1 MDGSWSIGWDR
12 CLTLVLALAG
22 GHGIS
27 TYLASRHTEDPDR
40 RSEAWRKGLLAPLS
54 LYSGVGR
61 FYKWLS
67 YGFAAA
73 VLIAIGVCYLSPN
86 PFSSL
91 GLRGFE
97 LGLTL
102 FLICAG
108 AAITLSWTA
117 HFLYREENE
126 QTRSMT
132 WSWAWD
138 PPSLTS
144 RGERLRFIAGG
155 LIGLGFLAM
164 LLSVVFS

>member
-1 MDGSWSIGWDR
+1 M
-12 CLTLVLALAG
+12 TLILVLAG
-22 GHGIS
+22 GHGIT
-27 TYLASRHTEDPDR
+27 TYLASRQTEDPDH
-40 RSEAWRKGLLAPLS
+40 RSEAWRKGLLAPRS
-54 LYSGVGR
+54 LYSGLGR

-102 FLICAG
+102 FLICVG
-108 AAITLSWTA
+108 AATILSWTA
-117 HFLYREENE
+117 HFLYREESE
-126 QTRSMT
+126 RTRSMT
-132 WSWAWD
+132 WAWAWD
-138 PPSLTS
+138 PTPLTS
-144 RGERLRFIAGG
+144 KGERLRFIALG
-155 LIGLGFLAM
+155 LVGLGFLAM